1 MFDIAARLSLF
12 SAKIKTREML
22 KTSKKAAPPVF
33 RKVAWGRG
41 LVGDPWLCAASGS
54 RYALGPFSTLDT
66 AQHLYCDRGLVDGD
80 NKQVDLIYG
89 AAIATAVLHASLT
102 PK

>member
-41 LVGDPWLCAASGS
+41 LVGDPGVLAVCGFRKSLRAGS
-54 RYALGPFSTLDT
+54 V
-66 AQHLYCDRGLVDGD
+66 LY
-80 NKQVDLIYG
+80 
-89 AAIATAVLHASLT
+89 T
-102 PK
+102 

>member
-22 KTSKKAAPPVF
+22 KAAPPVF

-41 LVGDPWLCAASGS
+41 LVGDPGV
-54 RYALGPFSTLDT
+54 LGLPEVATPFSTLDT